1 MSYERGPR
9 GGRPARGGGG
19 TGPKGRGTPRGQGHT
34 HDPHAIEGHL
44 GVELGHHV
52 LPPVKGLGVGEVGEG
67 SGSRPHLEGSPEGRP
82 APAPHSPTWVWGLHR
97 RAVSVRGTA
106 VKTHPRPHFQTRP
119 EAPASALLGASPAA
133 PRPVPPWLW
142 ARPETG
148 GVDSAGRPLG
158 GPGNCR
164 EVPGWTRRVP
174 RPHPGS
180 AEVVPGL
187 GQAPSDASG
196 PRQRTQG
203 PSLPVVTPPLCSEQL
218 PVPTAWDPRFLS
230 PRPQPPLYLPNQRL
244 PGLVG
249 DEDPPPQTLVVGPVA
264 PGGPGTADGG
274 VLG

>member
-1 MSYERGPR
+1 MEPFTKLDGSFMSYERGPR

-34 HDPHAIEGHL
+34 HDPHAVEGHL

-133 PRPVPPWLW
+133 PRPAPPLGSGHGLKRGVWTLLGAPWEGLGTVGKSPGGQGGSPGLTQGLRRSCPGW
-142 ARPETG
+142 ARPPRTP
-148 GVDSAGRPLG
+148 A
-158 GPGNCR
+158 
-164 EVPGWTRRVP
+164 VPDR
-174 RPHPGS
+174 
-180 AEVVPGL
+180 GL
-187 GQAPSDASG
+187 KDRHS
-196 PRQRTQG
+196 QR
-203 PSLPVVTPPLCSEQL
+203 
-218 PVPTAWDPRFLS
+218 
-230 PRPQPPLYLPNQRL
+230 
-244 PGLVG
+244 
-249 DEDPPPQTLVVGPVA
+249 
-264 PGGPGTADGG
+264 
-274 VLG
+274 